1 MVSDCRISDLF
12 IAVAS
17 LYNYNSTSL
26 FIKQFTC
33 RNEPIIWDFFP
44 SLPGVQTNLLKSRCS
59 VWSSLVIPLRIGW
72 IWNHSFAYL
81 SSYQI
86 ANNKAEPFK
95 FFNTLLCVETFKYCD
110 WVNQTNVLR
119 NFNFIQFRSYE
130 NVKNAK
136 REIKCIWNKGTF
148 FLLKEEGNNALTTQR
163 RTAFIMTFFAMYKFI
178 SYLITSNQ
186 I

>member
-1 MVSDCRISDLF
+1 MLTDVVSQWKHSYLSIKKWWWQNFNLLRKVVSDCRISDLF
-12 IAVAS
+12 IAVVS

-33 RNEPIIWDFFP
+33 RNEPIIWDFFL

-81 SSYQI
+81 SSYQT

-95 FFNTLLCVETFKYCD
+95 FFNTLLCVGTFKYWD
-110 WVNQTNVLR
+110 WVNQTNVLCNR
-119 NFNFIQFRSYE
+119 NF
-130 NVKNAK
+130 VK
-136 REIKCIWNKGTF
+136 
-148 FLLKEEGNNALTTQR
+148 
-163 RTAFIMTFFAMYKFI
+163 YK
-178 SYLITSNQ
+178 S
-186 I
+186 